1 VDLPVQRVSRL
12 DLSTKEKNTSAVFG
26 GLSGMILRPP
36 AHVET
41 TNSLSDYGGWR
52 KSTARYLLVEPSR
65 LEDLQATVLWA
76 NGNKLPIRIRGNGHS
91 MNGSSVPRA
100 DELLVSMRQCRHF
113 RFEEEGTITAGAGAA
128 IWDVNAVAR
137 KHGFRLLVWNDGASA
152 ASSVGGYLSAGGF
165 GSDSR
170 SFGGFWETVNEIS
183 MVAGNG
189 RILRITR
196 TDPEFR
202 WIFGSMGQL
211 GIAFELKLRIL
222 PCAKSVRP
230 YPAGVNGLVERSES
244 QWEPILWYT
253 LFVPA
258 SECTEARRRII
269 AIGAK
274 YRHAWRGRWP
284 YSYPIRFQRFNP
296 PLIHQVQESLM
307 AIGIWGTP
315 HASGFDREAI
325 GEIEMNVDQLAA
337 ANPQYRRYI
346 QSELTPEGYDLERY
360 WGPTVYSGFALIK
373 RALDPA
379 GVMVPGL
386 LKGA

>member
-1 VDLPVQRVSRL
+1 VTLP
-12 DLSTKEKNTSAVFG
+12 
-26 GLSGMILRPP
+26 PP
-36 AHVET
+36 AYLEPAS
-41 TNSLSDYGGWR
+41 SLSDYGGWR
-52 KSTARYLLVEPSR
+52 ESTARYLLVEPST
-65 LEDLQATVLWA
+65 LEDLQRAVLWA
-76 NGNKLPIRIRGNGHS
+76 NDSRVPIRIRGNGHS

-100 DELLVSMRQCRHF
+100 NELLVSMRQCRHF

-128 IWDVNAVAR
+128 IWDVNAAAR
-137 KHGFRLLVWNDGASA
+137 EYGFRLLVHNDGDSA

-165 GSDSR
+165 GEGSG

-183 MVAGNG
+183 MVAGSG

-222 PCAKSVRP
+222 PCAQSVRP
-230 YPAGVNGLVERSES
+230 YPAGVNGLVERSEP
-244 QWEPILWYT
+244 QWQPLLWYT

-258 SECTEARRRII
+258 SECTDARRKII

-284 YSYPIRFQRFNP
+284 YSYPIRFGRFNP
-296 PLIHQVQESLM
+296 PLIHPLQESLM

-315 HASGFDREAI
+315 HSGGFDREAVAA
-325 GEIEMNVDQLAA
+325 IEMKVDQLAA
-337 ANPQYRRYI
+337 ANPRYRRYI
-346 QSELTPEGYDLERY
+346 QSELTPRGYDFERY
-360 WGPTVYSGFALIK
+360 FGGEVYSGFAAIK
-373 RALDPA
+373 RAMDPM
-379 GVMVPGL
+379 GIMVPGL
-386 LKGA
+386 LKCA